1 MSNLI
6 RTSDRGSAQVKFLLV
21 MAILLATAYA
31 GYLYV
36 PVAYQAT
43 VLKDAMQHN
52 VDTASA
58 MARPPSWVQEQ
69 LVRNGEEYGIPAD
82 AVITPI
88 QQDNRMEVR
97 VQFKR
102 PIEFPGFT
110 YQYEFDHTARSTTFL
125 GP

>member
-1 MSNLI
+1 MLNSI
-6 RTSDRGSAQVKFLLV
+6 RISERGSAQVKFILV
-21 MAILLATAYA
+21 MAILFATAYA

-36 PVAYQAT
+36 PVAYQASL
-43 VLKDAMQHN
+43 LKDAMQHD

-58 MARPPSWVQEQ
+58 LARSPSWVQEQ
-69 LVRNGEEYGIPAD
+69 LVKNGPEYGLPAD

-125 GP
+125 SP